1 MDRVRPRRVLDQLG
15 GGVTNPRQ
23 FAALDEKQRERN
35 RKEWKNAVGYGG
47 RWNVEIVFSAFKRI
61 FSNSVS
67 AVKMKNII
75 HEIKLKIAVY
85 NRLLYMAREA
95 ILKAQ

>member
-1 MDRVRPRRVLDQLG
+1 MRGTGRNGKRSQDTG
-15 GGVTNPRQ
+15 GGGTSRSS
-23 FAALDEKQRERN
+23 FRH
-35 RKEWKNAVGYGG
+35 
-47 RWNVEIVFSAFKRI
+47 SRI
-61 FSNSVS
+61 SSNSVS

-95 ILKAQ
+95 ILKA

>member
-1 MDRVRPRRVLDQLG
+1 MG
-15 GGVTNPRQ
+15 GAITNPKE
-23 FAALDEKQRERN
+23 FAALEKQREEN
-35 RKEWKNAVGYGG
+35 RKEWKKTVGYGG

-75 HEIKLKIAVY
+75 HEIKLKIAIY

-95 ILKAQ
+95 ILKA